1 MTGRARGALELGVF
15 LAISALWSWPLVLD
29 PTATVVSGIDT
40 WGTLWALG
48 GAPVEQTAWPLGTD
62 LARSDSVLAV
72 GIGRALAGASP
83 TLLAA
88 ALVLLG
94 PAVSAWAAASAARS
108 FGARPPMHL
117 LAGLCFGFGGPAVAT
132 LVDGQLYVLLCPWL
146 PLLARDWRRATSPEG
161 RVVDGLRAG
170 LWWTLSLLTSAYVGV
185 AATLWVVGAAV
196 AGMMRR
202 PTRPRAWAGA
212 AAVAFPAGLA
222 YVLAFSTGTTRTGLQ
237 GVSARKAME
246 VGSSEL
252 ASLVSWAPAVPS
264 DPHAVAAPLGF
275 VTLALVA
282 FAPVVLGAQRGWRLP
297 ALLGLVGVLLSLGPT
312 LSLASGLPGAPWL
325 LRPLAALPGGGWF
338 RFPARLLWLPAL
350 GFGLVAARVASD
362 LFDRRGR
369 ISLVL
374 LPLALLD
381 VLVVGGAPARTAPRV
396 AHPPSALLQAPEG
409 PLLDLFAP
417 SPGRHVDLELWAA
430 DRACAWQVWHQQTIL
445 ARCLD
450 TDTRSDPRAK
460 VSRWLHGALLSGAP
474 AAPTARQ
481 LAALGVASV
490 AVHPDTYTGPG
501 AARVLQGLQRVL
513 GPPQASSTDGG
524 ERIVLFAVPDPE
536 PDRARAAQALR
547 ALEPT

>member
-1 MTGRARGALELGVF
+1 MA
-15 LAISALWSWPLVLD
+15 
-29 PTATVVSGIDT
+29 
-40 WGTLWALG
+40 
-48 GAPVEQTAWPLGTD
+48 LGTD
-62 LARSDSVLAV
+62 LARSDSVIAV
-72 GIGRALAGASP
+72 GIGRARRRVTASSP
-83 TLLAA
+83 RPCAA
-88 ALVLLG
+88 RARG
-94 PAVSAWAAASAARS
+94 TAWAAASAARS

-185 AATLWVVGAAV
+185 AATLWVVGRSGDDAAPPGR
-196 AGMMRR
+196 APGPGRR
-202 PTRPRAWAGA
+202 RSPSPRGWPTSSLLDRDHPR
-212 AAVAFPAGLA
+212 
-222 YVLAFSTGTTRTGLQ
+222 GLQ

-374 LPLALLD
+374 LPLASWMSWWW
-381 VLVVGGAPARTAPRV
+381 AARPRTAPR
-396 AHPPSALLQAPEG
+396 ARAPAKRPAAGARG

-417 SPGRHVDLELWAA
+417 SPGATWTWSCGLP
-430 DRACAWQVWHQQTIL
+430 T
-445 ARCLD
+445 
-450 TDTRSDPRAK
+450 
-460 VSRWLHGALLSGAP
+460 AP
-474 AAPTARQ
+474 APGRSGTNRRSSPGVSIPTPAPTPERRSADGCTARSCP
-481 LAALGVASV
+481 AHRRPPPPDSWPRSARGRV

-513 GPPQASSTDGG
+513 GPPHASSTDGG
-524 ERIVLFAVPDPE
+524 ERIMLFAVPDPE
-536 PDRARAAQALR
+536 RTARGRAGPPRAGAHVRTAPRSR
-547 ALEPT
+547 APSP